1 MKRNYTAIVIGLP
14 LTLILAISIMVH
26 ASWVDHFDHFFEQI
40 VHTIPNLQGIMLKIT
55 FLASPKMDVVWMLI
69 IAIILWIKHQRPLS
83 LNIIVL
89 LLSADGLGWI
99 VKHVVRRA
107 RPLQHLAIDDGYS
120 FPSGHVLGMSIIVL
134 WLILVLL
141 PVIVK
146 NKTTKTWIDVVLIVW
161 LIIVMISR
169 VYVYAHYPSDVCGS
183 VAIALL
189 WLGILEWIWTI
200 VTPHTKKNTF

>member
-1 MKRNYTAIVIGLP
+1 MKRNYIAIGVGLP
-14 LTLILAISIMVH
+14 ITLILAISIMVH
-26 ASWVDHFDHFFEQI
+26 ASWVSHFDHFFEQI
-40 VHTIPNLQGIMLKIT
+40 VHVVPNLQGLMLKIT
-55 FLASPKMDVVWMLI
+55 FLASPKMDLVWMLI

-83 LNIIVL
+83 LNIFVL

-99 VKHVVRRA
+99 IKHVVRRA
-107 RPLQHLAIDDGYS
+107 RPLQHLAIDNGYS

-134 WLILVLL
+134 WLILVLFPL
-141 PVIVK
+141 IIK
-146 NKTTKTWIDVVLIVW
+146 NKTTRTWINVLLVVW

-183 VAIALL
+183 VAVALL

-200 VTPHTKKNTF
+200 VTPRTKKNTF